1 MIEMLSFRANGK
13 LLLSGEYLVLHG
25 ANALALPLKMGQQ
38 LNVMTNIQSNHLH
51 WHSFYQGKVWF
62 ECLMDAGDFKIL
74 SSSDQEKAATLSLLF
89 TAIRSL
95 DPAFQ
100 PMPGTGFET
109 HMDAHPDW
117 GFGSSSTLVSLLSQ
131 WSKVDPFVLNGLVF
145 KGSGFDIACATASG
159 PILYVKDQPSRPA
172 DLDYPFA
179 DHLLLA
185 YSGRKKKTFSEV
197 SAFLKDKKVPPILI
211 SELSAL
217 TDAFAH
223 CHDQDTFHHL
233 ISEHESLVGSLIGQL
248 PVKEQYFNDF
258 TGEVKSLGAWGGD
271 YYLISSALPQ
281 REVRKY
287 FENKGL
293 NVIFKWKEIIKT

>member
-13 LLLSGEYLVLHG
+13 LLLSGEYLVLYG
-25 ANALALPLKMGQQ
+25 AKALALPLKMGQQ
-38 LNVMTNIQSNHLH
+38 LNVMTNIQSDHLH
-51 WHSFYQGKVWF
+51 WQAFYQGKMWF
-62 ECLMDAGDFKIL
+62 ECLMDADNFKVL

-131 WSKVDPFVLNGLVF
+131 WSKVDPFVLNRLVF

-172 DLDYPFA
+172 HLDYPFS
-179 DHLLLA
+179 DQLLLI
-185 YSGRKKKTFSEV
+185 YSGRKKKTLAEV
-197 SAFLKDKKVPPILI
+197 SAFLKAKKIPPALI
-211 SELSAL
+211 NELSAL
-217 TDAFAH
+217 TDACEH
-223 CHDQDTFHHL
+223 CHDQYTYHHL
-233 ISEHESLVGSLIGQL
+233 IS
-248 PVKEQYFNDF
+248 
-258 TGEVKSLGAWGGD
+258 
-271 YYLISSALPQ
+271 
-281 REVRKY
+281 
-287 FENKGL
+287 
-293 NVIFKWKEIIKT
+293 